1 MRMST
6 PRQRVITYVVV
17 FVVAFALAAHYAAPK
32 AGSGA
37 SAFVVMWTPALA
49 ALAASVL
56 TRRSL
61 GAIGWRLWPVK
72 WLAAGWVI
80 PILYAFP
87 AYALVWLV
95 GLGSVPS
102 PTFLERARFTLGMPS
117 AANWLVIVSAFGYI
131 ALVNLPPNMILTLG
145 EEIGWR
151 GFLVPE
157 LTTWVG
163 FRRAGLYSGVIWGAW
178 HLPGILTGAYGTSGT
193 PKAYQLVCFTI
204 LVITSAVVQAWLRMR
219 SGSVWPST
227 IMHATH
233 NASSRRSSTGS
244 PPTLDPRRGS
254 SASSASRWCRSP
266 RLLPGTAGAT
276 HRRWTHRALVALA
289 EPGSRNDSRCLR
301 AASRASDASLPD
313 YREWDPD

>member
-1 MRMST
+1 M
-6 PRQRVITYVVV
+6 
-17 FVVAFALAAHYAAPK
+17 VAFALAAHYAAPM
-32 AGSGA
+32 AGGA
-37 SAFVVMWTPALA
+37 SAFVVMWTPAFA

-61 GAIGWRLWPVK
+61 GAVGWRLWPVK

-95 GLGSVPS
+95 GFGGVPS

-131 ALVNLPPNMILTLG
+131 ALVNLPPNMILSLG
-145 EEIGWR
+145 EEMGWR

-163 FRRAGLYSGVIWGAW
+163 FRRASLYSGVIWGAW

-193 PKAYQLVCFTI
+193 PRC
-204 LVITSAVVQAWLRMR
+204 TS
-219 SGSVWPST
+219 SC
-227 IMHATH
+227 
-233 NASSRRSSTGS
+233 
-244 PPTLDPRRGS
+244 
-254 SASSASRWCRSP
+254 ASRSW
-266 RLLPGTAGAT
+266 
-276 HRRWTHRALVALA
+276 
-289 EPGSRNDSRCLR
+289 
-301 AASRASDASLPD
+301 
-313 YREWDPD
+313 

>member
-1 MRMST
+1 VFALLEFASTLPLRVSNCTKSLAFRRKVSRRCVDLERLDTVNNMRMST
-6 PRQRVITYVVV
+6 PRQRVITYIA
-17 FVVAFALAAHYAAPK
+17 FVVAFALAADYAAPK
-32 AGSGA
+32 AGSNA

-49 ALAASVL
+49 ALAAGVL

-61 GAIGWRLWPVK
+61 GAIGWRLWPAK
-72 WLAAGWVI
+72 WLLAGWII

-117 AANWLVIVSAFGYI
+117 EANWLVIVSAFGYI

-163 FRRAGLYSGVIWGAW
+163 FRRASLYSGVIWGAW
-178 HLPGILTGAYGTSGT
+178 HLLGFSPAPMAHPYIEGT
-193 PKAYQLVCFTI
+193 QLVC
-204 LVITSAVVQAWLRMR
+204 QR
-219 SGSVWPST
+219 SW
-227 IMHATH
+227 
-233 NASSRRSSTGS
+233 
-244 PPTLDPRRGS
+244 
-254 SASSASRWCRSP
+254 
-266 RLLPGTAGAT
+266 
-276 HRRWTHRALVALA
+276 
-289 EPGSRNDSRCLR
+289 
-301 AASRASDASLPD
+301 
-313 YREWDPD
+313 